1 LKRYYFTDEVKFVKL
16 RQKMILKRLEP
27 DIERINQ
34 ALSENLATH
43 VKLISQVW
51 DHILISGGKR
61 IRPLLFLLAARMCGC
76 REDHLP
82 EVATIFEYLHAATLL
97 HDDVVDAAT
106 VRRGHSSAN
115 TIWGNQAVILVGDFL
130 LSKALAIA
138 VGTKDIRVME
148 VLARTTTYMAEGEV
162 LQLVN
167 TGRLDM
173 TEEEYFDVITRKTAK
188 LMSAACQIGAILG
201 GVEDRLEQV
210 MTDFGLNL
218 GITFQ
223 LVDDILDFTGDPK
236 EMGKPVCND
245 LKEGKITLPF
255 IHALRQLGPDEQ
267 EQLRRLVKES
277 DVAKLARELLPLL
290 KKSGSIDYTRRLA
303 REYTMAAQT
312 NLEAFPSSPEKT
324 LFLEITDLLDNRTA

>member
-1 LKRYYFTDEVKFVKL
+1 MKL
-16 RQKMILKRLEP
+16 RQKLILKRLEP
-27 DIERINQ
+27 DLERINL
-34 ALSENLATH
+34 ALSGNLATH
-43 VKLISQVW
+43 VGLISQVW

-61 IRPLLFLLAARMCGC
+61 IRPLLFLLAARMCGY

-130 LSKALAIA
+130 LSKALSIA
-138 VGTKDIRVME
+138 VATRNIRVME
-148 VLARTTTYMAEGEV
+148 VLAHTTTYMAEGEV

-188 LMSAACQIGAILG
+188 LMSAACQIGALLG
-201 GVEDRLEQV
+201 GVEARLEQA
-210 MTDFGLNL
+210 MEDFGLNL

-236 EMGKPVCND
+236 EMGKPICND

-255 IHALRQLGPDEQ
+255 IHALRQGEPDEQ
-267 EQLRRLVKES
+267 ELLRRLVKES

-290 KKSGSIDYTRRLA
+290 KKYGSIDYTRSLA
-303 REYTMAAQT
+303 RKYTLAAQT
-312 NLEAFPSSPEKT
+312 NLQAFPASPEKT
-324 LFLEITDLLDNRTA
+324 LFVEITDYLDSRTA

>member
-1 LKRYYFTDEVKFVKL
+1 MKL

-27 DIERINQ
+27 DIDRINL
-34 ALSENLATH
+34 ALSGNLATH
-43 VKLISQVW
+43 VGLISQVW

-61 IRPLLFLLAARMCGC
+61 IRPLLFLVAARMCGC
-76 REDHLP
+76 PEDHLV
-82 EVATIFEYLHAATLL
+82 EVSTIFEYLHAATLL

-130 LSKALAIA
+130 LSKALSIA
-138 VGTKDIRVME
+138 VATKQIRIME
-148 VLARTTTYMAEGEV
+148 VLASTTTYMAEGEV

-188 LMSAACQIGAILG
+188 LMSAACHIGALLG
-201 GVEDRLEQV
+201 GVNEQLEQA
-210 MTDFGLNL
+210 MEEFGLNL
-218 GITFQ
+218 GIAFQ
-223 LVDDILDFTGDPK
+223 LMDDILDFTGDPQ

-255 IHALRQLGPDEQ
+255 IHALRQADAAEQ
-267 EQLRRLVKES
+267 EQLRHAVKES
-277 DVAKLARELLPLL
+277 DVAKLGRELLPLL
-290 KKSGSIDYTRRLA
+290 KKYGSIDYARQLA
-303 REYTMAAQT
+303 RKYTMAAQT
-312 NLEAFPSSPEKT
+312 NLEVFPGSPEKN
-324 LFLEITDLLDNRTA
+324 LFLEITDYLSNRTA

>member
-1 LKRYYFTDEVKFVKL
+1 VKL

-27 DIERINQ
+27 DIERINL
-34 ALSENLATH
+34 ALSGNLATH
-43 VKLISQVW
+43 VGLISQVW

-61 IRPLLFLLAARMCGC
+61 IRPLLFLLAARMCNC

-82 EVATIFEYLHAATLL
+82 EVSTIFEYLHAATLL

-130 LSKALAIA
+130 LSKALSIA
-138 VGTKDIRVME
+138 VGTKHIRVME

-167 TGRLDM
+167 TGRHDM

-188 LMSAACQIGAILG
+188 LMSAACQIGALLG
-201 GVEDRLEQV
+201 GTNEQ
-210 MTDFGLNL
+210 MEQAMEAFGLNL

-223 LVDDILDFTGDPK
+223 LIDDILDFTGDPQ

-255 IHALRQLGPDEQ
+255 IHALRQASPTEQ
-267 EQLRRLVKES
+267 DQLRHAVKES

-290 KKSGSIDYTRRLA
+290 KKYGSIEYARQLA
-303 REYTMAAQT
+303 RKYTMAAQA
-312 NLEAFPSSPEKT
+312 NLEAFPTSPEKT
-324 LFLEITDLLDNRTA
+324 LFLEITDYLNNRTA

>member
-1 LKRYYFTDEVKFVKL
+1 
-16 RQKMILKRLEP
+16 MILKRLEP
-27 DIERINQ
+27 DIERINL
-34 ALSENLATH
+34 ALSGNLATH
-43 VKLISQVW
+43 VGLISQVW

-76 REDHLP
+76 REDRLA

-130 LSKALAIA
+130 LSKALSIA
-138 VGTKDIRVME
+138 VATQNIRVME
-148 VLARTTTYMAEGEV
+148 VLARTTTSMAEGEV

-173 TEEEYFDVITRKTAK
+173 TEEEYFDVITRKTAR
-188 LMSAACQIGAILG
+188 LMSAACHIGALLA
-201 GVEDRLEQV
+201 GVNARLEQA
-210 MTDFGLNL
+210 MEEFGLNL

-223 LVDDILDFTGDPK
+223 LVDDILDYTGDPR

-255 IHALRQLGPDEQ
+255 IHALRQGSPAEQ
-267 EQLRRLVKES
+267 ETLRHSVRES
-277 DVAKLARELLPLL
+277 DVAKLAQEILPLL
-290 KKSGSIDYTRRLA
+290 HKYGSIDYTRQLA
-303 REYTMAAQT
+303 QHYTQAAQA
-312 NLEAFPSSPEKT
+312 NLSAFPASAEKT
-324 LFLEITDLLDNRTA
+324 LFLEITDFLTTRTS

>member
-1 LKRYYFTDEVKFVKL
+1 MKF

-27 DIERINQ
+27 DIERINL
-34 ALSENLATH
+34 ALSGNLATH
-43 VKLISQVW
+43 VGLISQVW

-61 IRPLLFLLAARMCGC
+61 IRPLLFLLAARMCNC

-82 EVATIFEYLHAATLL
+82 EVSTIFEYLHAATLL

-106 VRRGHSSAN
+106 IRRGHSSAN

-130 LSKALAIA
+130 LSKALSIA
-138 VGTKDIRVME
+138 VATKNIRVME

-188 LMSAACQIGAILG
+188 LMSAACHIGALLG
-201 GVEDRLEQV
+201 GVNEQLEQA
-210 MTDFGLNL
+210 MEAFGLNL

-223 LVDDILDFTGDPK
+223 LIDDILDFTGNPQ

-255 IHALRQLGPDEQ
+255 IHTLRQAGPAEQ
-267 EQLRRLVKES
+267 DQLRHAVKES

-290 KKSGSIDYTRRLA
+290 QKYGSIEYARQLA
-303 REYTMAAQT
+303 RKYTMAAQA
-312 NLEAFPSSPEKT
+312 NLAAFPTSPEKT
-324 LFLEITDLLDNRTA
+324 LFLEITDYLNNRTA